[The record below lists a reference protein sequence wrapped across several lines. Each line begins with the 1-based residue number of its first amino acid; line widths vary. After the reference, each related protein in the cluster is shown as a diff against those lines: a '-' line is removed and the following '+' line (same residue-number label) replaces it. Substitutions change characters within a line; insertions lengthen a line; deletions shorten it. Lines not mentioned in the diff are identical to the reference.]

1 MTYSFDVEKWERERE
16 EKRKDKARELIE
28 ISKFLKKCGYKY
40 IVTQYQGCGDSGE
53 AMESEGYKTKKDFDK
68 SYYDGCEYIKKTDW
82 VDGKSI
88 PIPKDKWKWSRNQIE
103 VQNCMD
109 KYNACFGTKIELEY
123 LLADLIGYDWYN
135 NEGGQGRV
143 VLDITKNI
151 VYVEGEQNTNAH
163 IEVESKR
170 YLDDSK
176 PFEER
181 VGNEVIDR
189 GW

>member
-1 MTYSFDVEKWERERE
+1 
-16 EKRKDKARELIE
+16 
-28 ISKFLKKCGYKY
+28 
-40 IVTQYQGCGDSGE
+40 
-53 AMESEGYKTKKDFDK
+53 
-68 SYYDGCEYIKKTDW
+68 
-82 VDGKSI
+82 
-88 PIPKDKWKWSRNQIE
+88 
-103 VQNCMD
+103 MD
-109 KYNACFGTKIELEY
+109 KYNALNDTKYELEY
-123 LLADLIGYDWYN
+123 LLSDLIGYDWYN

-143 VLDITKNI
+143 VLDTTKNI